1 MEMQFA
7 EAASVVVLSVAAAI
21 VGTTVVMSSRKKRKH
36 KIEDEEDENVE
47 RPAKRL
53 FKGSFAREDAPDETI
68 VDLLKRRAMETPD
81 KVVYIFLDD
90 QGHESVVIT
99 FEELDRAARKV
110 AATLQTDAGLSKG
123 DRVMLCYPPG
133 LDFAMGFWGCLYAG
147 AIGIPTY
154 PPYPGTLAKD
164 LPKFNRM
171 VADSGARVI
180 LTNRTYHLATQ
191 LATAKSY
198 FSSDAP
204 TWPKDIQWYSTDAIS
219 SSTASRFTDVSVG
232 VDDVAFFQYSSGST
246 SEPKAVMISHGNI
259 QAQLKTWASIEE
271 TDTLISWLPSYHDMG
286 LVGFI
291 LTPCAFGAR
300 CVSMSPLAFIK
311 DPAMWIRIASKY
323 KGTHLCAPNF
333 GYALAARKTSK
344 AQVAKLDLS
353 HLKQAICA
361 AEPIRV
367 ESLEAFTETFAP
379 AGFDPKTFN
388 CGYGLAEVT
397 LVVTGQDPKVRKEPS
412 VLNVKKSVLE
422 KQKRVVLAPKGHPSP
437 DATTLVGCGHAM
449 PTFKVIVV
457 DPESFKP
464 LGENQVG
471 EVWIQGPSVAKGYW
485 KREEYTAEMF
495 HAKVKSPK
503 AAHQSYKGNWL
514 RSGDMGFLR
523 HDEVFITGRLKD
535 LIIIRGRNVCPQD
548 VEHSVELA
556 HDQVRPGCVA
566 AFSIETA
573 QQEEA
578 LVVVVELRADLRKD
592 QDQLGAIARKIA
604 TSVLSEHQ
612 LRCAAIVLLKPRTI
626 PKTTSGKIQR
636 SAAKN
641 QYNSGSLAA
650 QYIHRADSKA
660 AVQAVQIEEAPEEIE
675 SDEKPQATIP
685 PTDVRTEVEI
695 EAWLVARLAQEAVGG
710 GETSDEVNQDK
721 ESTKASDKID
731 LNTPWACFGMDSV
744 AIVSLSAEL
753 GEFLGVVVPP
763 AVFFQYDTP
772 AKLIAAPGL
781 ATGELSD
788 SQTGEAGV
796 QAMSYVGEDGEMLP
810 ECYDVLSFPEIK
822 HLQGQ
827 MDELTAAGLKVPY
840 LDVLTTEKRKQ
851 LNYNTYNYLGYAS
864 HPEVAAASKA
874 AIDTYGTGMSS
885 SPIVGQTIVNTDV
898 EKTLC
903 SHFNAEA
910 AVLFVGGWVANV
922 TTIDS
927 LVGKGDLILC
937 DVLNHNSCVT
947 GQRLSGASILSFP
960 HNDVA
965 TADRILRSVRHKY
978 RRVLLVIEGVY
989 SMDGD
994 IPDLPAFVAL
1004 KNAHKC
1010 LLFLDEAHSFGT
1022 MGATGKG
1029 MCEHFNIATSD
1040 VDVRMGTM
1048 SKAMGSVGGFIL
1060 ASHALIQYLKY
1071 CAGGFVYS
1079 VGLGPANAGAT
1090 LKSLQL
1096 MAQEPE
1102 RSTRLQ
1108 ELSAFFFDACVKA
1121 KLDVGTNVR
1130 GTCVVVVYVGSTVE
1144 TVLASMMLSDNHGI
1158 NVKPI
1163 VHPAVEEG
1171 KCRLRFFI
1179 SYLKTE
1185 EELQRTVD
1193 VLVQTLVDVRARAA
1207 ALEAAPAVEVIPN
1220 EDELVKGAAADAA
1233 PAVVET
1239 VSSL

>member
-1 MEMQFA
+1 
-7 EAASVVVLSVAAAI
+7 
-21 VGTTVVMSSRKKRKH
+21 
-36 KIEDEEDENVE
+36 
-47 RPAKRL
+47 
-53 FKGSFAREDAPDETI
+53 
-68 VDLLKRRAMETPD
+68 
-81 KVVYIFLDD
+81 
-90 QGHESVVIT
+90 
-99 FEELDRAARKV
+99 
-110 AATLQTDAGLSKG
+110 G

-171 VADSGARVI
+171 VADSGANVI

-198 FSSDAP
+198 FSRDAP
-204 TWPKDIQWYSTDAIS
+204 TWPKDIQWFSTDAIS
-219 SSTASRFTDVSVG
+219 SSVASKYQEVTCS
-232 VDDVAFFQYSSGST
+232 VDDIAFFQYSSGST

-259 QAQLKTWASIEE
+259 QAQLQTWSSIVE
-271 TDTLISWLPSYHDMG
+271 TDTMISWLPSYHDMG

-291 LTPCAFGAR
+291 VTPCVFGAR

-311 DPAMWIRIASKY
+311 DPAMWMRITSKY
-323 KGTHLCAPNF
+323 KGTHVCAPNF

-344 AQVAKLDLS
+344 AAVAKLDLS
-353 HLKQAICA
+353 HLKQTICA

-367 ESLEAFTETFAP
+367 ESIEAFTETFGP

-397 LVVTGQDPKVRKEPS
+397 LVVTGQDPLVRKEPA
-412 VLNVKKSVLE
+412 VLHLKKSVLE
-422 KQKRVVLAPKGHPSP
+422 KEKRVVVAPKTHPTA
-437 DATTLVGCGHAM
+437 DKATLVGCGHAM
-449 PTFKVIVV
+449 PTFKVIIV
-457 DPESFKP
+457 DPESLKE

-485 KREEYTAEMF
+485 KREKYTKEMF
-495 HAKVKSPK
+495 GASVKGPK
-503 AAHQSYKGNWL
+503 AKSGKWL
-514 RSGDMGFLR
+514 RSGDMGFIR
-523 HDEVFITGRLKD
+523 DKEVFITGRLKD

-566 AFSIETA
+566 AFSVETSN
-573 QQEEA
+573 QEEA
-578 LVVVVELRADLRKD
+578 LVVVVELRADLKKD
-592 QDQLGAIARKIA
+592 TAQLTSIARKIA
-604 TSVLSEHQ
+604 TAVLSEHQ
-612 LRCAAIVLLKPRTI
+612 LRCLAIVLLKPRSI

-636 SAAKN
+636 SAAKK
-641 QYNSGSLAA
+641 QFEAETLAA
-650 QYIHRADSKA
+650 QYIHRASADAKPAQVEEVDETPNKA
-660 AVQAVQIEEAPEEIE
+660 EKKEERQGEVRTVEEIE
-675 SDEKPQATIP
+675 T
-685 PTDVRTEVEI
+685 
-695 EAWLVARLAQEAVGG
+695 WLRERLAQETG
-710 GETSDEVNQDK
+710 GETSEEDTDEK
-721 ESTKASDKID
+721 EAKKPID
-731 LNTPWACFGMDSV
+731 LDTPWACFGMDSV

-753 GEFLGVVVPP
+753 GEFLGCVVPP

-788 SQTGEAGV
+788 EPSAGAETV
-796 QAMSYVGEDGEMLP
+796 SYIGEDGELKP
-810 ECYDVLSFPEIK
+810 ECYDVMSFPEIQ
-822 HLQGQ
+822 HFHGQ
-827 MDELTAAGLKVPY
+827 MKELISAGLKVPY
-840 LDVLTTEKRKQ
+840 LDLLTAEKRKQ

-885 SPIVGQTIVNTDV
+885 SPIVGQTIVNADV
-898 EKTLC
+898 EAALC
-903 SHFNAEA
+903 KHFGGES
-910 AVLFVGGWVANV
+910 AVLFVGGWVTNV
-922 TTIDS
+922 TTIDAM
-927 LVGKGDLILC
+927 VGKGDLILC

-947 GQRLSGASILSFP
+947 GQRLSGATILSFP
-960 HNDVA
+960 HNDLA
-965 TADRILRSVRHKY
+965 TADRILRSLRHKY
-978 RRVLLVIEGVY
+978 RRVLIVIEGVY

-994 IPDLPAFVAL
+994 IPDLPGFVEL
-1004 KNAHKC
+1004 KKKHKC
-1010 LLFLDEAHSFGT
+1010 FLFLDEAHSFGT

-1029 MCEHFNIATSD
+1029 MCEHYNVDPAD
-1040 VDVRMGTM
+1040 VDIRMGTM

-1060 ASHALIQYLKY
+1060 ASSVLVQYLKHS
-1071 CAGGFVYS
+1071 AGGFVYS

-1090 LKSLQL
+1090 LKSLEL

-1102 RSTRLQ
+1102 RSVRLQ
-1108 ELSAFFFDACVKA
+1108 QLSAFFFDACVKA

-1130 GTCVVVVYVGSTVE
+1130 GTCVVVVYTGSTVD
-1144 TVLASMMLSDNHGI
+1144 TVRASMLLSDKEGI

-1193 VLVQTLVDVRARAA
+1193 ALVRVLDEIKASPFVHPAA
-1207 ALEAAPAVEVIPN
+1207 AAEPVQEVVDEDDDVVIVEAPESITEPVTTTN
-1220 EDELVKGAAADAA
+1220 
-1233 PAVVET
+1233 VV
-1239 VSSL
+1239 S